1 MTRDIV
7 ALVVI
12 GIIILV
18 MWLGFRNLQRLI
30 EGKGGGDDDEP
41 PEPKG

>member
-1 MTRDIV
+1 VTRDIV

-18 MWLGFRNLQRLI
+18 MWLGLLNLQRLM
-30 EGKGGGDDDEP
+30 KGGGDDDKP
-41 PEPKG
+41 PDPKG